1 MKKEYVVLTGMI
13 LFFVGIVAYIAIAGA
28 GISPV

>member
-1 MKKEYVVLTGMI
+1 MKKEYVVATGVF
-13 LFFVGIVAYIAIAGA
+13 LFFVAVIAYIAIAGA

>member
-1 MKKEYVVLTGMI
+1 MKKEYIVLMGMA
-13 LFFVGIVAYIAIAGA
+13 LFFMAIVAYIAIAGA

>member
-1 MKKEYVVLTGMI
+1 MKKEYVVLTGMFLI
-13 LFFVGIVAYIAIAGA
+13 FVAIVAYIAIAGA

>member
-1 MKKEYVVLTGMI
+1 MKKEYVVLMGMV
-13 LFFVGIVAYIAIAGA
+13 LFFLAVVAYIAIAGA